1 MTLRMQIKLLLA
13 QNCITIKQ
21 LSEMI
26 TEKTGKLYTPK
37 SLGHKLRRES
47 LSIKELFIIMEL
59 LQYKIEFVSKR
70 NNDLD

>member
-1 MTLRMQIKLLLA
+1 MTPRMRIKLLLA

-21 LSEMI
+21 LSELM

-47 LSIKELFIIMEL
+47 LSIRELFIIMDL
-59 LQYKIEFVSKR
+59 LDYRIEFIKQKS
-70 NNDLD
+70 LS